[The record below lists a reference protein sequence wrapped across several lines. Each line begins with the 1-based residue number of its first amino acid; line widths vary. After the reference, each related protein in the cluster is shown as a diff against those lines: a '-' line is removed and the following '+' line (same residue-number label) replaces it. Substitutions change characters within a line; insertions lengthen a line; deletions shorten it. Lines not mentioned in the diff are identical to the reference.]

1 MPTITLP
8 SNVEAEKS
16 VLGAMLIASDAAD
29 IALGS
34 LEESDFS
41 NAEPRNKMIFHA
53 MKILHDNDRPVD
65 AQTVI
70 DELNA
75 LHYDKSVTPQY
86 IFELVDSVITPE
98 NVDHYI
104 SMVRDQ
110 SVLRQLL
117 LKFGDIQEEYNKGV
131 QDISTFI
138 SRSNDLIAEICQKRA
153 VSEMRAVKEIAAS
166 VADNISKSNEADTKG
181 LIGLDTGFK
190 KLNEMTHGWRK
201 GDLIILAARPS
212 VGKTTLGINLAFQ
225 TAARERVPVAFFSLE
240 MTAEQVVEKLIACR
254 AMVPGDHITTG
265 YLSTTEKR
273 KISAA
278 VSEISRTQLYFDD
291 TPNAKLG
298 DIISKAHRLKK
309 EHSDL
314 GFIVVDYLGRIRY
327 SDHPNIAQRQQE
339 ISEISGALK
348 TLARELDVPVLCIA
362 QLNRNVD
369 QNENKVP
376 SLSNLRDSGSIE
388 QDADVCMLL
397 YRSDYYTSLGQKAK
411 DKGKN
416 QNQNKPAEGE
426 ENEEGEA
433 PEKKKDDKGVSETQV
448 IVAKNRKG
456 QTGIV
461 HLVFQKAYSRFD
473 DPTPEYEIRMAQIE
487 ASRNGFNDE

>member
-53 MKILHDNDRPVD
+53 MKILHDNDRPID

-98 NVDHYI
+98 NVDYYI

-131 QDISTFI
+131 QDISAFI

-166 VADNISKSNEADTKG
+166 VADNISKSNESDTKG

-265 YLSTTEKR
+265 YLSSTEKR

-309 EHSDL
+309 EHTDL

-416 QNQNKPAEGE
+416 QNQNKPSEGE
-426 ENEEGEA
+426 ENEGGEA
-433 PEKKKDDKGVSETQV
+433 PEKKKEDKGVSETQV

>member
-53 MKILHDNDRPVD
+53 MKILHDNDRPID

-98 NVDHYI
+98 NVDYYI

-131 QDISTFI
+131 QDISAFI

-166 VADNISKSNEADTKG
+166 VADNISKSNESDTKG

-265 YLSTTEKR
+265 YLSSTEKR

-309 EHSDL
+309 EHTDL

-426 ENEEGEA
+426 ENEGGEA

>member
-53 MKILHDNDRPVD
+53 MKILHDNDRPID

-166 VADNISKSNEADTKG
+166 VADNISKSNEGDTKG

>member
-1 MPTITLP
+1 MTADARNREDDHQGQAAPPETAP
-8 SNVEAEKS
+8 EVDR
-16 VLGAMLIASDAAD
+16 GAAG
-29 IALGS
+29 IALGTPS
-34 LEESDFS
+34 RQDAGDQQTAQERIQQPGKADVNLLGREAPAADD
-41 NAEPRNKMIFHA
+41 R
-53 MKILHDNDRPVD
+53 ILRPVREQPEHIPSQGKVQRKESAED
-65 AQTVI
+65 AKDGQG
-70 DELNA
+70 DLG
-75 LHYDKSVTPQY
+75 QM
-86 IFELVDSVITPE
+86 PE
-98 NVDHYI
+98 D
-104 SMVRDQ
+104 
-110 SVLRQLL
+110 
-117 LKFGDIQEEYNKGV
+117 KGV

-225 TAARERVPVAFFSLE
+225 TAVRERVPVAFFSLE

>member
-1 MPTITLP
+1 
-8 SNVEAEKS
+8 
-16 VLGAMLIASDAAD
+16 
-29 IALGS
+29 
-34 LEESDFS
+34 
-41 NAEPRNKMIFHA
+41 
-53 MKILHDNDRPVD
+53 
-65 AQTVI
+65 
-70 DELNA
+70 
-75 LHYDKSVTPQY
+75 
-86 IFELVDSVITPE
+86 
-98 NVDHYI
+98 
-104 SMVRDQ
+104 
-110 SVLRQLL
+110 
-117 LKFGDIQEEYNKGV
+117 
-131 QDISTFI
+131 
-138 SRSNDLIAEICQKRA
+138 
-153 VSEMRAVKEIAAS
+153 MRAVKEIAAS
-166 VADNISKSNEADTKG
+166 VADNISKSNEGDTKG